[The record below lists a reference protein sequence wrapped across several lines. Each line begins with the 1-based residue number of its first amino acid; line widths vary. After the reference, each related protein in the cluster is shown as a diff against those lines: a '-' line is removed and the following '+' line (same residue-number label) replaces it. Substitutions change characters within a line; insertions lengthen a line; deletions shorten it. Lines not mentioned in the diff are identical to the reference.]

1 MQNMREIAP
10 VISDYLA
17 AYNAIDVDGMLAC
30 LADDVVFRNV
40 SSGETSVDTRGK
52 TQFAELARVGAAAFR
67 TRQQSVRHHVAMA
80 DRAMLAVDFT
90 AVVAADLPNGWK
102 AGQQLVFEG
111 ASYFELRD
119 GKIAVIVDES

>member
-1 MQNMREIAP
+1 MREIAP